1 MAGLDGIDILVTS
14 VGAAK
19 RRPPDEL
26 TPQLWQE
33 AMTAKYFSYINV
45 IDPVVNRMPQQGR
58 GAIVNIV
65 AWAARW
71 PAPPTSR
78 VAQRTLH

>member
-1 MAGLDGIDILVTS
+1 MHAAFRGDYCILEKGEITRF
-14 VGAAK
+14 G
-19 RRPPDEL
+19 
-26 TPQLWQE
+26 
-33 AMTAKYFSYINV
+33 YINV
-45 IDPVVNRMPQQGR
+45 IDPVVKRMAQQGR